1 MHLKQWY
8 ICTEACTLSCDDET
22 KLCFHHIYKCRE
34 IKVWSLKCSATICK
48 IELLYTTYWMSVS
61 VWQLSSVMPTALIH
75 PVWHPALPP
84 VPTWLHPLSV
94 TPCPVWKA
102 ASVLQASSWVRE
114 PVFLT
119 HSVAAPSSTDTTQW
133 AAFSYSTNMYVCVCV
148 TMWAHVLLP
157 LPILQLKEKFVT
169 EDCAQSCECSSTGA
183 VCQPKTCQDGYV
195 CAIYNFKRDCYRGV
209 CVFITSM
216 WWDIH
221 LFT

>member
-1 MHLKQWY
+1 MQRHNMQNR
-8 ICTEACTLSCDDET
+8 A
-22 KLCFHHIYKCRE
+22 FVHHILDVC
-34 IKVWSLKCSATICK
+34 VCLAALQCDANS
-48 IELLYTTYWMSVS
+48 TY
-61 VWQLSSVMPTALIH
+61 SSCM
-75 PVWHPALPP
+75 
-84 VPTWLHPLSV
+84 
-94 TPCPVWKA
+94 TPCP
-102 ASVLQASSWVRE
+102 SSCAD
-114 PVFLT
+114 L
-119 HSVAAPSSTDTTQW
+119 AAPAECDAVSCVEGCQCAAGFVMSEGTCVPYTQCGCT
-133 AAFSYSTNMYVCVCV
+133 FLNRYYPVSCLQLQHQHVCVCV
-148 TMWAHVLLP
+148 TLWAHVLLP